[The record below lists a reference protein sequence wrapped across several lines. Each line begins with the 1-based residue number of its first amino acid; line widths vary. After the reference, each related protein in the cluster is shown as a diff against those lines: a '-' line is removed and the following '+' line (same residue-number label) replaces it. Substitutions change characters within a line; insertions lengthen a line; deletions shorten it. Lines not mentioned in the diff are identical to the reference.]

1 MKLLVATQNKNKVKE
16 LKELL
21 VDLPIELV
29 TLADLDDNYE
39 VIEDGKTFE
48 ENALLKAKYFA
59 NKYQMVCLADDSGL
73 VIEALNGEPGLY
85 SARYA
90 NGTDYDNSV
99 KVLNKMKNN
108 KNRKAYFICVLVLY
122 YPNGKSYTYEG
133 RAYGLITRSPKGT
146 NGFGYDPIF
155 YTKEFNLTFAELS
168 SVQKNSISHRS
179 YALRL
184 LKESFYETINN

>member
-184 LKESFYETINN
+184 LKERFYETINN